1 MEIKFSEIMEL
12 SRKAALFD
20 GIISYVK
27 SNNYVSRDEILAFAG
42 EVDAFSNEDS
52 EDGDGDV

>member
-1 MEIKFSEIMEL
+1 MEIKFDEIMEL

-42 EVDAFSNEDS
+42 EIDALSDDDS
-52 EDGDGDV
+52 KDGDGDV